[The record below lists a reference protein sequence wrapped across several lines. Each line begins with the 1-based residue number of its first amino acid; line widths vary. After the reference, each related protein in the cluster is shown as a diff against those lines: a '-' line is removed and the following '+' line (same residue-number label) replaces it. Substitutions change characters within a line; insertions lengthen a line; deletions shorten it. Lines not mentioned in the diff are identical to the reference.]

1 MIKKLFSV
9 VLLMAGSLYAQTS
22 TIEGV
27 IVDQDKAPL
36 EMISVVLLEPK
47 DSSLVYFGLTN
58 TKGFFK
64 ILNIKHGTYIFQS
77 SSMGYQTLSFPIT
90 VNITGSDPN
99 VENLVMPLQSN
110 VLGEI
115 IISGERIPIVINR
128 DTVSYDA
135 MAFNV
140 GADET
145 AEDLLRRLPGIE
157 VDPDGNITAQGEQ
170 VRKVLVDGKEFF
182 GGNVQIAT
190 RNLPADAI
198 SRVKVYDRRSED
210 AMFTGVEDGQRDKT
224 IDLELKEDR
233 KKGYFG
239 DLEAT
244 IGSDDRY
251 RLKGGIHAFTSTSRL
266 SFLGNTNNLNQLGFE
281 YSDLSSMQGASTGG
295 RGGRGVSISTSGAPP
310 MEWDGPRT
318 GVFSSLSSGVNFNYD
333 PSKKVRF
340 NANYFLAYTDH
351 RLIETISA
359 REFNN
364 NTGDIV
370 NATENN
376 TQRNLKLR
384 HQAFA
389 EYRWDPDTNN
399 RVEITV
405 NASLE
410 DINQR
415 HQFLFSRET
424 AGDVTLQNGNRS
436 LQRVRDELD
445 LTGKINYIH
454 KFKKTGRN
462 IQLVNNFGR
471 FTQDG
476 SDPYRSVFNFPQQE
490 VFNEVIDQLRLD
502 EYRNEFSITR
512 LSFNEPLTKK
522 QRLSFSVE
530 NELRARTQ
538 LTNVEDRLLGNSRI
552 DSLSPDFR
560 FNLMENSASASYI
573 YAFREENEIRFSLKA
588 SNFVQN
594 ALDERS
600 GISVPEL
607 NKTYFLPGIFWNRQN
622 RGFGR
627 TLAGAYREV
636 NLPTLGQWLV
646 NPDLRDPL
654 FIVEG
659 NPNLQP
665 EIANSSYFNYF
676 RYNQFTQ
683 SNVSVNFNFTLTE
696 NPIVNA
702 QFIGDNFERVMQPVN
717 VNDLQYSA
725 SAGTNYRFPVRKLK
739 VFIRT
744 GARAGYAFVNVPIN
758 GEANLQENTNLT
770 TNFSINNFA
779 KGKWEYTIRGIW
791 NMNWAS
797 FSANPNINQYFTSQ
811 NYIGTLI
818 YKPTDRIII
827 RTEMDYMLFSQ
838 EDFGDQVA
846 IPRWNASLSYSV
858 NKSGDLIT
866 RITAF
871 DILGRNIG
879 LQRFAN
885 ANFVRQTE
893 TNLLTQ
899 YFLFSVIYKFR
910 KQ

>member
-1 MIKKLFSV
+1 M
-9 VLLMAGSLYAQTS
+9 
-22 TIEGV
+22 
-27 IVDQDKAPL
+27 
-36 EMISVVLLEPK
+36 
-47 DSSLVYFGLTN
+47 
-58 TKGFFK
+58 
-64 ILNIKHGTYIFQS
+64 
-77 SSMGYQTLSFPIT
+77 
-90 VNITGSDPN
+90 
-99 VENLVMPLQSN
+99 
-110 VLGEI
+110 
-115 IISGERIPIVINR
+115 
-128 DTVSYDA
+128 
-135 MAFNV
+135 
-140 GADET
+140 
-145 AEDLLRRLPGIE
+145 
-157 VDPDGNITAQGEQ
+157 
-170 VRKVLVDGKEFF
+170 
-182 GGNVQIAT
+182 
-190 RNLPADAI
+190 
-198 SRVKVYDRRSED
+198 
-210 AMFTGVEDGQRDKT
+210 
-224 IDLELKEDR
+224 
-233 KKGYFG
+233 
-239 DLEAT
+239 
-244 IGSDDRY
+244 
-251 RLKGGIHAFTSTSRL
+251 
-266 SFLGNTNNLNQLGFE
+266 
-281 YSDLSSMQGASTGG
+281 
-295 RGGRGVSISTSGAPP
+295 
-310 MEWDGPRT
+310 
-318 GVFSSLSSGVNFNYD
+318 
-333 PSKKVRF
+333 
-340 NANYFLAYTDH
+340 
-351 RLIETISA
+351 
-359 REFNN
+359 
-364 NTGDIV
+364 
-370 NATENN
+370 
-376 TQRNLKLR
+376 
-384 HQAFA
+384 
-389 EYRWDPDTNN
+389 
-399 RVEITV
+399 
-405 NASLE
+405 
-410 DINQR
+410 
-415 HQFLFSRET
+415 
-424 AGDVTLQNGNRS
+424 
-436 LQRVRDELD
+436 
-445 LTGKINYIH
+445 
-454 KFKKTGRN
+454 
-462 IQLVNNFGR
+462 
-471 FTQDG
+471 
-476 SDPYRSVFNFPQQE
+476 
-490 VFNEVIDQLRLD
+490 
-502 EYRNEFSITR
+502 
-512 LSFNEPLTKK
+512 
-522 QRLSFSVE
+522 E

-683 SNVSVNFNFTLTE
+683 SNVSVNFNLSVTE

-702 QFIGDNFERVMQPVN
+702 QFIGDNFERIMQPIN